1 MRDPYYKI
9 PLRLD
14 TIIQKRQHEYC
25 SLEDSIA
32 QNLDLI
38 FSTYQGESAYDNEY
52 GCSLWDEEFNI
63 KSNIRWKEDLCD
75 SLKKAISKFESRLE
89 MKEIKASMKEENEL
103 LGKERLR
110 IRKSLTIEIQGIIKK
125 TNEPFAFR
133 DRIFI
138 SPVSHK

>member
-1 MRDPYYKI
+1 MRNSYYKI

-14 TIIQKRQHEYC
+14 TIIQKKQHSYC

-38 FSTYQGESAYDNEY
+38 FSTYRGESAYDNEF

-63 KSNIRWKEDLCD
+63 KFNIRWKEELCQ
-75 SLKKAISKFESRLE
+75 SLRVAISKFEPRLE
-89 MKEIKASMKEENEL
+89 INEIKASMKEQNEL
-103 LGKERLR
+103 FGKEQLR
-110 IRKSLTIEIQGIIKK
+110 IRKSLTIEVQGTIKK

-133 DRIFI
+133 DNIFI